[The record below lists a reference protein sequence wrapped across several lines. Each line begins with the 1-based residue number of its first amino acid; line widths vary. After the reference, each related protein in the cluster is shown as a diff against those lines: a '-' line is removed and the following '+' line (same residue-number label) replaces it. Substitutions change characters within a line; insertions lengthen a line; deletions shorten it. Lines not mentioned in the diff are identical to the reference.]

1 MLLYLLRHADAEG
14 MRTTDAAREL
24 TPEGQRQAETVGAYC
39 QRLKLHPELIL
50 ASPYRRAVQTAG
62 AVARALGGVT
72 LQNEPF
78 LASGMEPQAALDGL
92 QAYGWAGSLLLV
104 GHQPDIGQLAA
115 SLLGINDAG
124 GIPVGKA
131 TLIGLEVDR
140 LAPYGGSL
148 QLFLPVEMM

>member
-1 MLLYLLRHADAEG
+1 MG
-14 MRTTDAAREL
+14 
-24 TPEGQRQAETVGAYC
+24 
-39 QRLKLHPELIL
+39 PELIL
-50 ASPYRRAVQTAG
+50 ASPYRRTVQTAE

-78 LASGMEPQAALDGL
+78 LASGMDPQAAFDGL

-124 GIPVGKA
+124 GMSVGKA
-131 TLIGLEVDR
+131 TLIGIEADR

-148 QLFLPVEMM
+148 QFFLPVEMM

>member
-14 MRTTDAAREL
+14 VRTTDQAREL
-24 TPEGQRQAETVGAYC
+24 TPEGQRQAEAVGEFC
-39 QRLKLHPELIL
+39 RRQELRPELIL
-50 ASPYRRAVQTAG
+50 ASPYRRAVQTAE
-62 AVARALGGVT
+62 AVARASGGVT

-78 LASGMEPQAALDGL
+78 LASGMGPQTAFDGL

-104 GHQPDIGQLAA
+104 GHQPDIGQLTA

-131 TLIGLEVDR
+131 TLIGVEVDR

-148 QLFLPVEMM
+148 RFLVPAEMM

>member
-1 MLLYLLRHADAEG
+1 MLLYLLRHADSVG
-14 MRTTDAAREL
+14 VRTTDHAREL
-24 TPEGQRQAETVGAYC
+24 TPEGKRQAEAVGAFC
-39 QRLKLHPELIL
+39 QRQGLGPDLVL
-50 ASPYRRAVQTAG
+50 ASPYRRTVQTAE

-78 LASGMEPQAALDGL
+78 LASGMEPQTAFDGL

-124 GIPVGKA
+124 GMSVGKA
-131 TLIGLEVDR
+131 TLIGVEVDR

-148 QLFLPVEMM
+148 RFFVPVEMM

>member
-14 MRTTDAAREL
+14 VRTTDAAREL
-24 TPEGQRQAETVGAYC
+24 SPEGKRQAEKVGAFC
-39 QRLKLHPELIL
+39 QRQGLHPELIL
-50 ASPYRRAVQTAG
+50 ASPYRRTVQTAEE
-62 AVARALGGVT
+62 VARALGGVT

-78 LASGMEPQAALDGL
+78 LASGMEPQAAFDGL

-115 SLLGINDAG
+115 TLLGVNDAG

-131 TLIGLEVDR
+131 TLIGIEADR

-148 QLFLPVEMM
+148 QFLLPVEMM

>member
-1 MLLYLLRHADAEG
+1 MLLYLLRHADAAG
-14 MRTTDAAREL
+14 VRTTDQAREL
-24 TPEGQRQAETVGAYC
+24 TPEGERQAEKVGAYC
-39 QRLKLHPELIL
+39 RRQGFDPELVL
-50 ASPYRRAVQTAG
+50 ASPYRRTVQTAE

-78 LASGMEPQAALDGL
+78 LASGMDPQKAFDGL

-115 SLLGINDAG
+115 SLLGISDAG
-124 GIPVGKA
+124 GIPVSKA

-148 QLFLPVEMM
+148 QFFVPVEMM